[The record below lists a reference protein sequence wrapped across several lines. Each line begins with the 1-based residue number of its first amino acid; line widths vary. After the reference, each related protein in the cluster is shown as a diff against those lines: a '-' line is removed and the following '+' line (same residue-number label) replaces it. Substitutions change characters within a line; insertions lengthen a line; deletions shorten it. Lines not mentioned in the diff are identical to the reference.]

1 MEGDWAWLQPSWAHL
16 ESWQQRQQPQAEA
29 DCGSWD
35 SSAACSCCG
44 HSSSD
49 SGDGEWLTGAPSFDD
64 TWPEQV
70 ELVPTRFGPLRVTI
84 SGDRRNHPLFTYH
97 DIALDHSSCF
107 GALFRCPDT
116 APLLRQHFCVF
127 HVDAPDHEVGAA
139 SGRQQRRKLSAD
151 DMAEQVADAITHFGL
166 PAVTGLGVTAGAYVL
181 TLLAIKRPELVRA
194 LILVSPVCRTPTW
207 SEWAFNKLL
216 LSVLS
221 LSGLPAVVS
230 GAFSGRYL
238 SPATH
243 TKSGTT
249 AATHLTCQ
257 SLATHP
263 LSPRTQPSHLRAE
276 EGEERDPRAVA
287 QYANAFNN
295 RRDITEQVRRITCA
309 CLVLVGEH
317 SAFRDDALHLHAHLP
332 PHLAAWFQVPAS
344 GSLVTVECPHR
355 LYSPLDKF
363 LRSTGFPRPPCSPPR
378 PPSAVPRS
386 SCPPPFLHASPLP
399 LPWASSLPPRST
411 IQYRPHSCM
420 PLSLHHYDP
429 TTAYGPSLSS
439 SSSSSPSSDDS
450 PHASSITSSSSSSI
464 SHSLCLCLS
473 PPSPSSVCH
482 SPQPSFRPEDLSL
495 DAIGCKLKP
504 IRTRMPPGLG
514 GVSKMPLPRAKPGWC

>member
-1 MEGDWAWLQPSWAHL
+1 MRH
-16 ESWQQRQQPQAEA
+16 
-29 DCGSWD
+29 
-35 SSAACSCCG
+35 
-44 HSSSD
+44 
-49 SGDGEWLTGAPSFDD
+49 
-64 TWPEQV
+64 QV

-97 DIALDHSSCF
+97 DIALDHASCF

-127 HVDAPDHEVGAA
+127 HVDAPDHEFRSPPRFPPALPSNSASPCRPGSLPLRARQVGAA
-139 SGRQQRRKLSAD
+139 SGRQQRRRLSAD
-151 DMAEQVADAITHFGL
+151 DLADQVADAIAHLGL

-221 LSGLPAVVS
+221 LSGLPALVS

-238 SPATH
+238 SPASH
-243 TKSGTT
+243 TKGGTT

-257 SLATHP
+257 SLAAQP
-263 LSPRTQPSHLRAE
+263 LSPRTQPSHPIAG

-287 QYANAFNN
+287 QYADAFNN
-295 RRDITEQVRRITCA
+295 RQDITEQVRRITCP

-317 SAFRDDALHLHAHLP
+317 SAFRDDALHLHKHLP
-332 PHLAAWFQVPAS
+332 PHLAAWFQVPSS

-363 LRSTGFPRPPCSPPR
+363 LRTTSFPRPTCSPPH
-378 PPSAVPRS
+378 PPSAVPH

-411 IQYRPHSCM
+411 TQYRPHSCM
-420 PLSLHHYDP
+420 PLSHHYDP
-429 TTAYGPSLSS
+429 ST
-439 SSSSSPSSDDS
+439 
-450 PHASSITSSSSSSI
+450 
-464 SHSLCLCLS
+464 
-473 PPSPSSVCH
+473 
-482 SPQPSFRPEDLSL
+482 PSFRAEDLSL
-495 DAIGCKLKP
+495 EAIACKLKP
-504 IRTRMPPGLG
+504 IRTRMPPGVP
-514 GVSKMPLPRAKPGWC
+514 GVGNGLLPRGKPGWC

>member
-151 DMAEQVADAITHFGL
+151 DLAEQVADAITHFGL

-207 SEWAFNKLL
+207 SEWAFNKVRSSRRPPHAHLL
-216 LSVLS
+216 PPLAHPSTNPAHPLCQSHTLSRLS
-221 LSGLPAVVS
+221 LFQFLLIPAPPPPCATVLWRAVAAVGAVS
-230 GAFSGRYL
+230 IRAARRCVGRLLWQIPQSSYAHQERHTPHMSVACG
-238 SPATH
+238 SPAL
-243 TKSGTT
+243 TT
-249 AATHLTCQ
+249 DAA
-257 SLATHP
+257 LA
-263 LSPRTQPSHLRAE
+263 SAE

-287 QYANAFNN
+287 QYADAFNN

-344 GSLVTVECPHR
+344 GSL
-355 LYSPLDKF
+355 
-363 LRSTGFPRPPCSPPR
+363 
-378 PPSAVPRS
+378 
-386 SCPPPFLHASPLP
+386 
-399 LPWASSLPPRST
+399 
-411 IQYRPHSCM
+411 
-420 PLSLHHYDP
+420 
-429 TTAYGPSLSS
+429 
-439 SSSSSPSSDDS
+439 
-450 PHASSITSSSSSSI
+450 
-464 SHSLCLCLS
+464 
-473 PPSPSSVCH
+473 
-482 SPQPSFRPEDLSL
+482 PSFRPEDLSL

-514 GVSKMPLPRAKPGWC
+514 GVSKVLLPRAKPGWC

>member
-1 MEGDWAWLQPSWAHL
+1 
-16 ESWQQRQQPQAEA
+16 
-29 DCGSWD
+29 
-35 SSAACSCCG
+35 
-44 HSSSD
+44 
-49 SGDGEWLTGAPSFDD
+49 
-64 TWPEQV
+64 V

-97 DIALDHSSCF
+97 DIALDHASCF

-139 SGRQQRRKLSAD
+139 SGRQQRRRLSAD
-151 DMAEQVADAITHFGL
+151 DLADQVADAIAHLGL

-181 TLLAIKRPELVRA
+181 TLLAAHQIKRPELVRA

-221 LSGLPAVVS
+221 LSGLPALVS
-230 GAFSGRYL
+230 GAFSGRYV
-238 SPATH
+238 SPASH
-243 TKSGTT
+243 TKGGTT

-257 SLATHP
+257 SLAAQP
-263 LSPRTQPSHLRAE
+263 LSPRTQPSHPIAG

-287 QYANAFNN
+287 QYADAFNN
-295 RRDITEQVRRITCA
+295 RQDITEQVRRITCP

-317 SAFRDDALHLHAHLP
+317 SAFRDDALHLHKHLP
-332 PHLAAWFQVPAS
+332 PDLAAWFQVPSS

-363 LRSTGFPRPPCSPPR
+363 LRTTSFPRPTCSPPH
-378 PPSAVPRS
+378 PPSAVPH

-411 IQYRPHSCM
+411 THP
-420 PLSLHHYDP
+420 
-429 TTAYGPSLSS
+429 PSARRISPWKQS
-439 SSSSSPSSDDS
+439 PANSSPFARACRPGCPAWVMGCYLVGNRGGAEASA
-450 PHASSITSSSSSSI
+450 ASSG
-464 SHSLCLCLS
+464 SLDRCLERGSNQLYVKIECSWLGH
-473 PPSPSSVCH
+473 VCH
-482 SPQPSFRPEDLSL
+482 
-495 DAIGCKLKP
+495 
-504 IRTRMPPGLG
+504 
-514 GVSKMPLPRAKPGWC
+514 